1 MELTAFLNGQY
12 LPLSRCNIS
21 VMDVGITNAA
31 SVTDFIRTFNHKI
44 FRLEDHVDRFFK
56 AAKNAYLEIPY
67 TKEEVYEI
75 SRTLVEKNAEMYPE
89 CEFGMCF
96 YVTSGVNYAYAGS
109 AMPAGRMTPTY
120 CQHVFPEPIYTTK
133 PYYTEG
139 VHMVTTSVPHIPPQC
154 VSPKGKHR
162 NRLHMWVGDHIV
174 HSMDPNAMAVF
185 LDQFGNITETGGS
198 NVVIYRDGK
207 IISPKARNIL
217 WGISLQTVKELA
229 EKMGIPFEEEDIMV
243 YDAVNADEVWVTT
256 TPYCLAPVSTFNG
269 IPIGDGKNYPMFRKM
284 LDEWSKLVGK
294 DIWDEVI
301 SSRPIQYRT

>member
-75 SRTLVEKNAEMYPE
+75 SRTLIEKNAEMYPE

-96 YVTSGVNYAYAGS
+96 YVTPGVNYAYAGS

-207 IISPKARNIL
+207 ITIVTVTKAMLEESGVGEDDLDDLSGLAGKRQKLSLVSPGRPRMICTQISAFGASARRRANP
-217 WGISLQTVKELA
+217 SLNCAKVCPRRMRAAVASSEDCSPSSTVTGMRL
-229 EKMGIPFEEEDIMV
+229 F
-243 YDAVNADEVWVTT
+243 
-256 TPYCLAPVSTFNG
+256 
-269 IPIGDGKNYPMFRKM
+269 
-284 LDEWSKLVGK
+284 
-294 DIWDEVI
+294 
-301 SSRPIQYRT
+301 SSAR